1 MTKALQ
7 DWLFMAKIKIGQK
20 IPPMISTMNKGIL
33 LHREKEKNVL
43 LIHAAMLMSLNRLSW
58 EK

>member
-1 MTKALQ
+1 
-7 DWLFMAKIKIGQK
+7 MAKIKIGQK

-43 LIHAAMLMSLNRLSW
+43 LIHAAVLTSLSRLSW